1 MKDFADLAWL
11 DIDMDEFA
19 IAFVDGDVTGMTV
32 RKAAADADDQ
42 IRLEQDLVA
51 DRLPDLNPGMPGV

>member
-1 MKDFADLAWL
+1 
-11 DIDMDEFA
+11 MDEFA